1 MLFPADAQKFS
12 FQMKCEVCT
21 LSIPHA
27 GGNLEIALAALGY
40 ITVNGLV
47 VLFLRFTNERD
58 AVMHAATA
66 KWIEETTRA

>member
-1 MLFPADAQKFS
+1 MLYPTCAQKFS

-58 AVMHAATA
+58 TMMHAATA
-66 KWIEETTRA
+66 KWIEETNRA